1 MGSGKQYFAWVAL
14 DDVVRIYERVLVDDA
29 LSGVVNAV
37 GPQEQTNSEFTKALG
52 RALHRPTV
60 MPLPGFMLKLI
71 MGGEKAQETAL
82 ISQRVAP
89 RRLLDAGFEF
99 THPKID
105 SALEAAL
112 ARSGPA

>member
-1 MGSGKQYFAWVAL
+1 M
-14 DDVVRIYERVLVDDA
+14 
-29 LSGVVNAV
+29 NAV
-37 GPQEQTNSEFTKALG
+37 GPQEQTNAEFTKALG
-52 RALHRPTV
+52 KALHRPTV

-99 THPKID
+99 SYSGID
-105 SALEAAL
+105 EAVRAEL
-112 ARSGPA
+112 AM